1 MKQSPLVFPS
11 SSLRRLPGNAIMV
24 QCLKMGGSEAMAEEK
39 ELFWELLASLEKKLF
54 NFLRRAL
61 NFSEDSSDLYQ
72 EVVIR
77 AWRYFPSFDRRRSFS
92 SWIFAIAHNEIKK
105 HFNLRKKDRTVIPLA
120 LLAVEPA
127 APSAEDPAVAL
138 IYGAA
143 RQLPL
148 RQREIFFLFY
158 YNGFS
163 IAEIAVICG
172 LRQGNVKFILNRGR
186 EAVRQAL
193 EATHE
198 K

>member
-1 MKQSPLVFPS
+1 MKDWQLTFSENQPWP
-11 SSLRRLPGNAIMV
+11 LPGRAIMIEE
-24 QCLKMGGSEAMAEEK
+24 LNRGTAEIMAEEK
-39 ELFWELLASLEKKLF
+39 ESFWELLASLQKKLF
-54 NFLRRAL
+54 NFLHKAL
-61 NFSEDSSDLYQ
+61 NFSEDSKDLYQ

-105 HFNLRKKDRTVIPLA
+105 HFNKHKEDQKVIPLA

-158 YNGFS
+158 YNNFS
-163 IAEIAVICG
+163 IAEIAVISG

-186 EAVRQAL
+186 EAVRQVL

>member
-1 MKQSPLVFPS
+1 MNQWPS
-11 SSLRRLPGNAIMV
+11 TRCESVPYALPGRVIMV
-24 QCLKMGGSEAMAEEK
+24 RSIKKGAAEIMMQEN
-39 ELFWELLASLEKKLF
+39 ELFWELIASLEKKLF
-54 NFLRRAL
+54 NFLHKAL

-77 AWRYFPSFDRRRSFS
+77 AWRYFPSFDQQRNFS
-92 SWIFAIAHNEIKK
+92 NWIFAIANNEIKK
-105 HFNLRKKDRTVIPLA
+105 HFNKRKEEQKVIPLA
-120 LLAVEPA
+120 TLAVEPA
-127 APSAEDPAVAL
+127 APTSKDSDVAL

-143 RQLPL
+143 RQLSL
-148 RQREIFFLFY
+148 RQREVFYLYY
-158 YNGFS
+158 YNSFS

-172 LRQGNVKFILNRGR
+172 LHLSNVKFILSRGR